1 MKKILSLILVFTII
15 LSMAACGNTNE
26 NATQNTANNTEAHEP
41 STNPTTD
48 INTQPSKPDDGEN
61 QDNNDN
67 DNNNTDWENL
77 GNVDITKL
85 NEFKAADITAAEL
98 NKMLRDKLDVE
109 NRNFAM
115 HTQVD
120 VKSAFTNKETGDK
133 TETTVTASSD
143 YAERNFVVHGN
154 TSINI
159 KTAQAINNQDDLET
173 AVEFYINRETSDLY
187 SNETT
192 NGQNSGWKHA
202 DNAMFFAQMY
212 MITIGCEGLAEDI
225 VIKDDEIGHYVF
237 SVNVAERLTGALSTL
252 GRLKKDTQ
260 VIYVVEKDT
269 SAVRVYIND
278 GKFDET
284 QYGSQCTDISSSI
297 NAFMAIYNIGKVKYD
312 RVAIPEDVMSLKE
325 KQSSVLIHDNA
336 NLLSDNEEKEL
347 FDIFF
352 NRCDGLGYNV
362 LFLTIDNTNGQSTK
376 TYTDNYMDQLF
387 SDYNHN
393 ISFIIDM
400 DNREIYIN
408 TMGNAIKSLDDKDIE
423 NALDVGFA
431 YVCEC
436 KYTECLAAMA
446 DYCINKLNAI

>member
-1 MKKILSLILVFTII
+1 
-15 LSMAACGNTNE
+15 
-26 NATQNTANNTEAHEP
+26 
-41 STNPTTD
+41 
-48 INTQPSKPDDGEN
+48 
-61 QDNNDN
+61 
-67 DNNNTDWENL
+67 
-77 GNVDITKL
+77 
-85 NEFKAADITAAEL
+85 
-98 NKMLRDKLDVE
+98 
-109 NRNFAM
+109 M

-159 KTAQAINNQDDLET
+159 KTTQAINNPDDLET
-173 AVEFYINRETSDLY
+173 AVEFYIDRETNDLY

-192 NGQNSGWKHA
+192 NSQNSGWKHT

-212 MITIGCEGLAEDI
+212 MITIGCDGLTGDI
-225 VIKDDEIGHYVF
+225 VIKDDETGHYVF
-237 SVNVAERLTGALSTL
+237 SVNVAERLTGALSTF
-252 GRLKKDTQ
+252 GRLNKDTQ
-260 VIYVVEKDT
+260 VTYVVEKDT
-269 SAVRVYIND
+269 SAIRVYIND
-278 GKFDET
+278 GQFDEA

-297 NAFMAIYNIGKVKYD
+297 NAFMVIYNVGKVNED
-312 RVAIPEDVMSLKE
+312 RVAIPEDVLSLKDKNDDSVAEKDGFNEE

-347 FDIFF
+347 FDSFS
-352 NRCDGLGYNV
+352 NRCSGLGYNV